1 MSYVY
6 IFSFLY
12 ETDHIF
18 SLIIIQ
24 YTDIHLCQIHAI
36 ITDILYVH

>member
-6 IFSFLY
+6 IFNCVY

-18 SLIIIQ
+18 SLIIGQ
-24 YTDIHLCQIHAI
+24 YTNIHLFQIYVI